1 MTPLS
6 VIIKQKRK
14 KRLNFVL
21 VKEKRKGKEMRL

>member
-21 VKEKRKGKEMRL
+21 GKEKRKGKEMRL